1 MLNTYQ
7 NFLTFRNSSLL
18 NDRQTICP
26 FLERD
31 VINDQTP
38 VDGAMRIGV
47 ITTPGRVIDGKVV
60 GGFNR
65 KRVEEFLAGEPGWL
79 QVHG

>member
-1 MLNTYQ
+1 M
-7 NFLTFRNSSLL
+7 
-18 NDRQTICP
+18 
-26 FLERD
+26 
-31 VINDQTP
+31 INDQTP